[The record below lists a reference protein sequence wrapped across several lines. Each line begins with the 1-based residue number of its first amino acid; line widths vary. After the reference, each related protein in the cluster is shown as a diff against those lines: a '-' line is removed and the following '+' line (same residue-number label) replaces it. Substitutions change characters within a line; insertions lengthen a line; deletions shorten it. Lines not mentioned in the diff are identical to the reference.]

1 MRPET
6 LDSATTPRNVGAM
19 RPALALWA
27 SAFVLAALTI
37 VQIGRGAGREAFA
50 GTVSTI
56 GEVTGL
62 TASSSLDE
70 DIFCVLDGRSE
81 SLLVY
86 RVENQNRVELL
97 QTIRLPEAFAEA
109 RGGGGGGARP
119 RR

>member
-1 MRPET
+1 MRPEAPDSDTT
-6 LDSATTPRNVGAM
+6 LRDASAM
-19 RPALALWA
+19 RPAALWA

-37 VQIGRGAGREAFA
+37 IQIGRGVGREAIA
-50 GTVSTI
+50 GTVSTV

-62 TASSSLDE
+62 TASASLDE

-109 RGGGGGGARP
+109 RGGGGGARP